1 MSAKKIIFH
10 CPRDFAARAVSAS
23 SIRPRAIL
31 GAFRECYDVL
41 EVIGSMPERDRKI
54 DEAVK
59 RIKEGE
65 QFEFMYS
72 ELSVAPL
79 NLSNGKKWLFL
90 KHDKDRKLFRA
101 CRKAGIPIGVFYRD
115 AYWLFPDLFG
125 GHPVGKYLYL
135 KEYMRDLRFFKRYC
149 TVMFGPSEQ
158 FCALLAGKLDL
169 PWFPL
174 PAGTSGKA
182 AGIYTRKPGEL
193 RLLYVGGIGGLYNIR
208 SVIAAVSG
216 KPGVS
221 LRIIA
226 RKAEANKL
234 SKYIEGIANIIVA
247 NKGSEELE
255 QEYENADVCMIYFE
269 PHKYLS
275 IAIPYKLFEYLDHGK
290 PIILNK
296 NHGAASFVKKY
307 DAGWVLSSADELSP
321 LLDRLRD
328 EPGEVLQKAENA
340 QRAKAE
346 STWQHR
352 VRSVEE
358 ILTRKNFPS
367 GTDRSER
374 EPTL

>member
-1 MSAKKIIFH
+1 
-10 CPRDFAARAVSAS
+10 
-23 SIRPRAIL
+23 
-31 GAFRECYDVL
+31 
-41 EVIGSMPERDRKI
+41 
-54 DEAVK
+54 
-59 RIKEGE
+59 
-65 QFEFMYS
+65 MYS

-90 KHDKDRKLFRA
+90 KYDKDRKLFRA

-125 GHPVGKYLYL
+125 GHPVGKHLYL
-135 KEYMRDLRFFKRYC
+135 NEYKRDLRFYKRHC
-149 TVMFGPSEQ
+149 TAMFGPSEQ

-169 PWFPL
+169 PWYPL

-182 AGIYTRKPGEL
+182 TGVYARKFGEL
-193 RLLYVGGIGGLYNIR
+193 RLLYVGGIGGHYDIR

-216 KPGVS
+216 KSGVS

-226 RKAEANKL
+226 REAEAEQL
-234 SKYIEGIANIIVA
+234 SEYIEGNANITVA
-247 NKGSEELE
+247 NKGPEELE
-255 QEYENADVCMIYFE
+255 QEYKNADICMMYFE

-290 PIILNK
+290 PIILHENL
-296 NHGAASFVKKY
+296 GAASFVKKY

-352 VRSVEE
+352 VRSVGE